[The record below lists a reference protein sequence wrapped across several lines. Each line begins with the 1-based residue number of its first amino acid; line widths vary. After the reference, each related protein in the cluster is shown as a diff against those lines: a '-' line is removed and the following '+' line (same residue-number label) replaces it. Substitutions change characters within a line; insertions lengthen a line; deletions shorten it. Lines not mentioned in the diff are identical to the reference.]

1 MRPHILFL
9 VSLFFLVSCGGKSSG
24 NGQGD
29 STNPTANDEV
39 QNETISSDGSNING
53 VYATTLLA
61 MNKNIHIWKVGTAAI
76 QRVGDTFSAFVKI
89 KYGQRNTTL
98 KQSIYSGTRCPS
110 MKDDLNEDA
119 YVDINEAMVAI
130 GQIVIPLDGN
140 LDSQMDGSAVY
151 PAGDAEYGSFLYQST
166 ASFARMFAD
175 LKTPDL
181 DPSDNIIKLKAE
193 EGLSLSGRIV
203 LLQGVNESLYV
214 PDTAATNNEGSVH
227 KTMPIACGVLKK
239 VGRLPEEFA
248 GTIN

>member
-9 VSLFFLVSCGGKSSG
+9 VSLFLFVSCGEKSKG

-29 STNPTANDEV
+29 AANPNEEV

-61 MNKNIHIWKVGTAAI
+61 MNKNIHIWKVGTAAV
-76 QRVGDTFSAFVKI
+76 QRVGDTFTAFVKI
-89 KYGQRNTTL
+89 KYGQRNTTF
-98 KQSIYSGTRCPS
+98 KQSIYTGSRCPT

-119 YVDINEAMVAI
+119 YVDINEALVAI

-140 LDSQMDGSAVY
+140 LDSQTDGSAVY
-151 PAGDAEYGSFLYQST
+151 PAGDAEYGAFLYQST

-175 LKTPDL
+175 LKSPDL
-181 DPSDNIIKLKAE
+181 DPSDNIIKLKAD
-193 EGLSLSGRIV
+193 EGLSLPGRIV
-203 LLQGVNESLYV
+203 LLQGINESLYV
-214 PDTAATNNEGSVH
+214 PDTASTNNEGSVH

-239 VGRLPEEFA
+239 VGTLPTELTGA
-248 GTIN
+248 M